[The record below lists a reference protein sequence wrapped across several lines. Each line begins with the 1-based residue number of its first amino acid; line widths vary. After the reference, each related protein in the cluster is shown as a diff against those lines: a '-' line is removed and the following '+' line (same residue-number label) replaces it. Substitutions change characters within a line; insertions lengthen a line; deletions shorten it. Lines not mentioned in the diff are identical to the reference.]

1 MFLASCA
8 AFLLSAS
15 ALWSSE
21 PTFVQAQSG
30 GSMQSSWPNVYPGMP
45 TGDYSPEWQGY
56 FQVTESLPN
65 VTWPLARNWAGNIPV
80 QRVGHPNDTLFFWAF
95 ESSSGSFTANS
106 SAPWGIWLNGGP
118 GGSSLFGLLFENGPI
133 QILSN
138 YSAAE
143 NQYAW
148 STVADYVWIDQPV
161 GTGFSTADADGY
173 VPNEDQLGADFMGFL
188 ENFVKVFPNLA
199 TRPLYLA
206 GESYAGT
213 YIPYI
218 TKTYFGMDNP
228 PVNLSGIAIGDGTL
242 MSLDAGTELPV
253 ITVLETYPQ
262 IIGYDTQVFKYF
274 QEQSE
279 LCGYDLNLQYPQP
292 AHFSTVNAPIPSG
305 SMLSSRKYD
314 AKLTKKRFAGEL
326 QDRIVAK
333 LRRRGSEGALLEYG
347 ERHGARDM
355 WKRDLAG
362 RANGTIDPW
371 YQCDL
376 YSEMVDYAIN
386 FTFPWSS
393 GGEFDYYNIPDALSP
408 EASIDASVFLNDART
423 RAAIHAPTS
432 KVWEEVIPNA
442 FAPTNSTT
450 NIFGDPSVE
459 PMAFLTD
466 LAKNLTAHDMSVI
479 IYSGNDDS
487 LVPHFGSQIAIQNT
501 TFGGIQGFTR
511 KPSTPWY
518 NDAGELAGIV
528 HQERGWTY
536 ALVAHAGHL
545 LGYNNPISAL
555 TLVREFIFGNNQTG
569 LVTNTSSGMVSVV
582 GGEVS
587 SAGEIMT
594 GQAGIYYGQATT
606 ASTYFFPSATVEAW
620 NAYLA
625 TATNRAS
632 SVMSMGST
640 SSERTLLGSALAI
653 VLGMLM

>member
-1 MFLASCA
+1 MRRSPA
-8 AFLLSAS
+8 
-15 ALWSSE
+15 
-21 PTFVQAQSG
+21 PG
-30 GSMQSSWPNVYPGMP
+30 GPFQSSWPQIYPGMP
-45 TGDYSPEWQGY
+45 TGDYSPEWQSY

-80 QRVGHPNDTLFFWAF
+80 QRAGHPNDTLFFWAF
-95 ESSSGSFTANS
+95 ESSNGSFTANS
-106 SAPWGIWLNGGP
+106 SEPWGIWLNGGP
-118 GGSSLFGLLFENGPI
+118 GSSSLLGLVFENGPI

-148 STVADYVWIDQPV
+148 STVTDYVWIDQPV
-161 GTGFSTADADGY
+161 GTGFSTADTNGY

-199 TRPLYLA
+199 TRPLYLT

-213 YIPYI
+213 YILYI
-218 TKTYFGMDNP
+218 TKTYFELDSP
-228 PVNLSGIAIGDGTL
+228 PVNLSRIAIGDGTL
-242 MSLDAGTELPV
+242 TSVGTFLELPV

-262 IIGYDTQVFKYF
+262 IIGYDTQVFEYF

-279 LCGYDLNLQYPQP
+279 LCGYNLSLQYPQP
-292 AHFSTVNAPIPSG
+292 AHFPTLSTPALLNFTASSG
-305 SMLSSRKYD
+305 KYE

-326 QDRIVAK
+326 RDRIVAK

-376 YSEMVDYAIN
+376 YSEMIDYAIN

-393 GGEFDYYNIPDALSP
+393 GGEFDVYNIPNALSP
-408 EASIDASVFLNDART
+408 EASMDASVFLNDATT

-432 KVWEEVIPNA
+432 KNWEDAIPCA
-442 FAPTNSTT
+442 FVPTNSTT
-450 NIFGDPSVE
+450 NVYGDPSE

-536 ALVAHAGHL
+536 VLVAHAGHL
-545 LGYNNPISAL
+545 LGYDNPISAL

-569 LVTNTSSGMVSVV
+569 LVTNTSSGTVSVV

-594 GQAGIYYGQATT
+594 GPSGDLLW
-606 ASTYFFPSATVEAW
+606 ASYDSVH
-620 NAYLA
+620 
-625 TATNRAS
+625 RIS
-632 SVMSMGST
+632 SHRRLLRFGT
-640 SSERTLLGSALAI
+640 PTLQPPLAI
-653 VLGMLM
+653 EP